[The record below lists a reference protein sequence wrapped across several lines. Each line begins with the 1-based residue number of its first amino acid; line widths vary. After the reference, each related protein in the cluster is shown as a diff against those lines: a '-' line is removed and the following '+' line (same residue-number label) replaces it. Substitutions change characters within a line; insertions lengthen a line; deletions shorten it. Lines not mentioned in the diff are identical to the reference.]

1 MIHFEGDC
9 SFAQP
14 PVDVSARLGDATFL
28 VSCLADVEV
37 TDATPTRA
45 VWKMRPGFS
54 FIRTKLET
62 TLQVLDHVAGTLTR
76 YRLVSHGIGAS
87 STVEVGLSYAPEGEG
102 ARVHWI
108 ADITQLSGLL
118 KLAPRGLIQ
127 SAAQKVIEDTWAA
140 IGARLAA

>member
-1 MIHFEGDC
+1 MIHFEGDR

-14 PVDVSARLGDATFL
+14 PVEVSARLGDATFL

-37 TDATPTRA
+37 TDATPVRA

-62 TLQVLDHVAGTLTR
+62 TLEVLEHVDSAMTR

-87 STVEVGLSYAPEGEG
+87 STVEVGLSYAPEEEG
-102 ARVHWI
+102 TRVHWV

-127 SAAQKVIEDTWAA
+127 SAAHKVIEDTWAA
-140 IGARLAA
+140 VGARLAA